1 MKYLPLA
8 LCMHNIRYMLGASDQ
23 PPEEKRT
30 PHTKHNVSI
39 AKHGASCRDA
49 AETNKKKTPHK
60 TYILHVQRTC
70 LIFNVRKTI
79 YIRRMHKTV
88 LFLAPVPSEIA

>member
-49 AETNKKKTPHK
+49 AETNKKKNT
-60 TYILHVQRTC
+60 TQNIYFTRTTNMFNIQRTKDH
-70 LIFNVRKTI
+70 L
-79 YIRRMHKTV
+79 Y
-88 LFLAPVPSEIA
+88 SEDA